1 MQKASQRKTQLG
13 MPGLHSKRKKAL
25 QKYWDQNN
33 LFQSAIK
40 LWNPQ
45 SQKASDFLSQ
55 ICHRPHWPN
64 NTQIEILILCVFKN
78 QNSHRKK
85 KTTKTSKSHK
95 LTQNQNTQYAE
106 KKKKHKR
113 SQYLILLDP
122 LHRYSIPTRL
132 VGGNVGV
139 PELAVA
145 QQLPNRVATGEI
157 LGVPEVRALPT
168 GDHPALPPR
177 RGLVLGP
184 QLMRPPLVRLALL
197 LIGGSLLFLRC
208 DYFRLRVGALF
219 TVVID
224 RVVVVV
230 GAIRA
235 PDSVGRNASTHDWKT
250 DIQKEKQSFLEVLTD
265 QSHGQGLEYI
275 LANIY

>member
-1 MQKASQRKTQLG
+1 V
-13 MPGLHSKRKKAL
+13 HSKTKIHIKK
-25 QKYWDQNN
+25 KKKP
-33 LFQSAIK
+33 S
-40 LWNPQ
+40 
-45 SQKASDFLSQ
+45 
-55 ICHRPHWPN
+55 
-64 NTQIEILILCVFKN
+64 TQIQIQSNEA
-78 QNSHRKK
+78 
-85 KTTKTSKSHK
+85 TKTSKSHK
-95 LTQNQNTQYAE
+95 LTQTQNTQYAE
-106 KKKKHKR
+106 KKKKKHKR

-122 LHRYSIPTRL
+122 LHRDSIPTRL

-139 PELAVA
+139 PELAVS

-230 GAIRA
+230 IVVVGAIRA